1 MSRVSPEHSTLAV
14 TLDSVLADTPE
25 INWSGAVAG
34 TIFIPAG
41 STITTLTYHAAPKKG
56 GTYLPLQTSAGV
68 AVTQTV
74 VATKAYDMPAS
85 LVGCGAIKIVTNA
98 DGAVEISIKGGG

>member
-1 MSRVSPEHSTLAV
+1 MSRISPEHSTLDP
-14 TLDSVLADTPE
+14 TLDSVVGDTPE
-25 INWSGAVAG
+25 IDWQGVKSA
-34 TIFIPAG
+34 TIYIPTG

-74 VATKAYDMPAS
+74 AADKAYDMPAS
-85 LVGCGAIKIVTNA
+85 LAGCGAIKIVSNA
-98 DGAVEISIKGGG
+98 NGAVSISMKGN

>member
-14 TLDSVLADTPE
+14 SLTAAAGTTPE
-25 INWSGAVAG
+25 IDWSGAAAG
-34 TIFIPAG
+34 TIFIPTG

-56 GTYLPLQTSAGV
+56 GTYLPIQTAAGV

-74 VATKAYDMPAS
+74 AADKAYDMPAS
-85 LVGCGAIKIVTNA
+85 LVGCGAIKIVANA
-98 DGAVEISIKGGG
+98 AGAVGISIKGGG